1 MLSHWYRNGPVV
13 SSRGRDRDLE
23 PVKKKKKKKAT
34 LSISP
39 KRLTNPAGQCSL
51 RKILLV

>member
-13 SSRGRDRDLE
+13 SSPGRDRDLE
-23 PVKKKKKKKAT
+23 PVKKKKKKAT